1 MPPADCLLPFEVHG
15 LEQKSGRHMDCKK
28 QEKVS
33 GEMLMSYNK
42 PSYYNKYKYLED
54 NSRDQRFC
62 SAMEGITNAIY

>member
-1 MPPADCLLPFEVHG
+1 
-15 LEQKSGRHMDCKK
+15 MDCKK